1 MGYFANLAIEIQEAR
16 SMGATVDQ
24 IAEHFS
30 VATEEVVYVL
40 EMMEESDSD

>member
-24 IAEHFS
+24 ISEHFNLP
-30 VATEEVVYVL
+30 TEEVVYAL
-40 EMMEESDSD
+40 EMMEESDHD